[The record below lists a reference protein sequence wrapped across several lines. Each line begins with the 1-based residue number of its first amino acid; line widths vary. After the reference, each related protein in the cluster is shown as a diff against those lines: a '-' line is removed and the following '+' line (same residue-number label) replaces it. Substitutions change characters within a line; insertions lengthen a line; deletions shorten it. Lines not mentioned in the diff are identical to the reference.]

1 MNKSPFTLD
10 DSSITPLKLV
20 YAMVT
25 GVIKMPL
32 IVLISLSVS
41 LLCHISEVRSTCFN
55 IFVKWYIVYSAR
67 IILFLL
73 SFYKINVKG
82 VRDPSAKIIVVG
94 PHSSFIDGFCMIY
107 LLQMPRFVAKHVD
120 NIIVGP
126 IIRFMKTILVI
137 RESKESRL
145 DTLNKLTSELSHND
159 TSGIVIFP
167 EGTCTNRTSLIEFRK
182 GAFTPGI
189 PVQPVIIRT
198 NCVPWVYSSR
208 FHYAI
213 VPFFVF
219 CNVINEL
226 EIEFL
231 PLYKPDIEEKK
242 FPLIYASNVRGLM
255 SRELNG

>member
-1 MNKSPFTLD
+1 
-10 DSSITPLKLV
+10 
-20 YAMVT
+20 
-25 GVIKMPL
+25 
-32 IVLISLSVS
+32 
-41 LLCHISEVRSTCFN
+41 
-55 IFVKWYIVYSAR
+55 
-67 IILFLL
+67 
-73 SFYKINVKG
+73 
-82 VRDPSAKIIVVG
+82 
-94 PHSSFIDGFCMIY
+94 
-107 LLQMPRFVAKHVD
+107 MPRFVAKYVH
-120 NIIVGP
+120 NIIIGP

-145 DTLNKLTSELSHND
+145 DTLNKLTTELSHD
-159 TSGIVIFP
+159 DASCIVIFP
-167 EGTCTNRTSLIEFRK
+167 EGTCTNRMSLIEFRK

-198 NCVPWVYSSR
+198 NCVPWVYSIR

-242 FPLIYASNVRGLM
+242 FPLIYASNVRELM
-255 SRELNG
+255 IRARERS